1 MQRIAG
7 LKYRHSCRIQ
17 KAPNMRQSRIIDEYT
32 FIGNLVVG
40 QIADAY
46 VNDTDIPCPFC
57 DEPLKHS
64 PRQQGLSASGDSWNI
79 QKAFF
84 ECQNSDCDR
93 YDEAFNI
100 DAINKHAAACGAKY
114 RG

>member
-1 MQRIAG
+1 MRLFLQT
-7 LKYRHSCRIQ
+7 YES
-17 KAPNMRQSRIIDEYT
+17 PSMRQSKIIDEYT
-32 FIGNLVVG
+32 FVGNLIVG

-46 VNDTDIPCPFC
+46 LNDTDIPCPFC

-64 PRQQGLSASGDSWNI
+64 PRQQGLSASGDSWNV

-100 DAINKHAAACGAKY
+100 DAVNQHAAACGAKY